1 MGQREVINHLKLNPN
16 NWVSVDE
23 LSEVTG
29 RNVSS
34 TRHAVRVL
42 VQAGEITRR
51 YDRVDNPEKPGH
63 KRIITWVK
71 LSDSY
76 LHYLAEE
83 GML

>member
-1 MGQREVINHLKLNPN
+1 MGQREIIDYLKLNPN
-16 NWVSVDE
+16 TWVTADE
-23 LSEVTG
+23 LTEATN
-29 RNVSS
+29 RNASS
-34 TRHAVRVL
+34 TRHSIKML

-76 LHYLAEE
+76 LHYLVKE